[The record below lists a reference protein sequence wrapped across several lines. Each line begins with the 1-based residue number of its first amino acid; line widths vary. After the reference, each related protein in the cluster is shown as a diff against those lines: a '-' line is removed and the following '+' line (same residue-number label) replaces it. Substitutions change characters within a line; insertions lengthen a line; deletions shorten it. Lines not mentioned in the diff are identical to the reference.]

1 MDISTKAE
9 LSVYADENTVKI
21 GTNCS
26 INGEKFTLID
36 LYSNP
41 DNGYQGYAY
50 RSENDGNLKL

>member
-9 LSVYADENTVKI
+9 LSVYADENTVAI
-21 GTNCS
+21 GTDYY
-26 INGEKFTLID
+26 IKGEKFTLID